1 MTPLESLLRRRL
13 RLTGPMTVA
22 AYMREALL
30 HPEHGY
36 YRRQP
41 ALGAAGDFVT
51 APEISQMFGELLG
64 LWCLD
69 YWERMGAPDPFLL
82 AELGPG
88 RGTLI
93 ADALRATR
101 LRPAFHK
108 ALRLHLVEASA
119 VLQARQREALAPFA
133 DLIAPPQWHD
143 ALAEAPEAPLL
154 LLANEF
160 FDALPVH
167 QFERTSEGWHERVVV
182 ESRID
187 GPLAFALAS
196 PGPQFG
202 LLDTRTRE
210 EAPVGK
216 LVEISPA
223 GLAVAG
229 EIGRRLVSRGG
240 AALLVDYGYGK
251 GKGWSLQAV
260 RGQARIENPLVE
272 PGLVDLSAHVDFAAL
287 GRAAAERGARTHG
300 PIGQG
305 TFLEALGIRLRAQRL
320 MRDAD
325 AAGRAAVERALA
337 RLLDPQEMGTLFQA
351 LALTAPDGP
360 APAGFP
366 APAV

>member
-1 MTPLESLLRRRL
+1 MTPLETHLRRRL

-22 AYMREALL
+22 AFMQEALL

-69 YWERMGAPDPFLL
+69 YWERMGAPDPVLL
-82 AELGPG
+82 VELGPG

-108 ALRLHLVEASA
+108 ALRLHLVEASPI
-119 VLQARQREALAPFA
+119 LRQRQAEALKPFA
-133 DLIAPPQWHD
+133 GQIAPPQWHET
-143 ALAEAPEAPLL
+143 LADLPEAPLL

-167 QFERTSEGWHERVVV
+167 QFERAAEGWRERAVIEPAV
-182 ESRID
+182 D
-187 GPLAFALAS
+187 ADLAWTLIPA
-196 PGPQFG
+196 GPQIG
-202 LLDTRTRE
+202 LLDDKTRR
-210 EAPVGK
+210 APVGT
-216 LVEISPA
+216 LAEISPQ

-229 EIGRRLVSRGG
+229 EIGRRLAQQGG
-240 AALLVDYGYGK
+240 AALLVDYGYGE
-251 GKGWSLQAV
+251 GQGWSLQAV
-260 RGQARIENPLVE
+260 QGHRRIDDLLLE
-272 PGLVDLSAHVDFAAL
+272 PGLVDLSAHVDFAGL
-287 GRAAAERGARTHG
+287 GRAARERGARTHG
-300 PIGQG
+300 PMTQG
-305 TFLEALGIRLRAQRL
+305 AFLEALGIRLRAQRL
-320 MRDAD
+320 TRDAD
-325 AAGRAAVERALA
+325 AAARAGVERALA
-337 RLLDPQEMGTLFQA
+337 RLLDPREMGTLFQA
-351 LALTAPDGP
+351 LALTAPQGP

-366 APAV
+366 ATAD

>member
-1 MTPLESLLRRRL
+1 MTPLETLLRRRL

-22 AYMREALL
+22 AFMQEALL

-69 YWERMGAPDPFLL
+69 YWERMGAPDPVLL
-82 AELGPG
+82 VELGPG
-88 RGTLI
+88 RGVLM

-108 ALRLHLVEASA
+108 ALRLHLVEASP
-119 VLQARQREALAPFA
+119 VLRSRQREALAPFLDQIAPARWHNALA
-133 DLIAPPQWHD
+133 DL
-143 ALAEAPEAPLL
+143 PEAPLL
-154 LLANEF
+154 LVANEF

-167 QFERTSEGWHERVVV
+167 QFERTGEGWRERVVV
-182 ESRID
+182 EPQID
-187 GPLAFALAS
+187 AALGFALA
-196 PGPQFG
+196 PAGPQIG
-202 LLDTRTRE
+202 LLGSRRS
-210 EAPVGK
+210 EAPVGT
-216 LVEISPA
+216 LAEISPA

-229 EIGRRLVSRGG
+229 EIGRRLAQHGG
-240 AALLVDYGYGK
+240 AALLIDYGYGE
-251 GKGWSLQAV
+251 GQGWSLQAV
-260 RGQARIENPLVE
+260 QGHRRAGDPLLD
-272 PGLVDLSAHVDFAAL
+272 PGLVDLSAHVDFAGL
-287 GRAAAERGARTHG
+287 SRAAAECGALAHG
-300 PIGQG
+300 PLAQG
-305 TFLEALGIRLRAQRL
+305 AFLEALGIRLRAQRL
-320 MRDAD
+320 TRDAD
-325 AAGRAAVERALA
+325 AGTRAGVERALT